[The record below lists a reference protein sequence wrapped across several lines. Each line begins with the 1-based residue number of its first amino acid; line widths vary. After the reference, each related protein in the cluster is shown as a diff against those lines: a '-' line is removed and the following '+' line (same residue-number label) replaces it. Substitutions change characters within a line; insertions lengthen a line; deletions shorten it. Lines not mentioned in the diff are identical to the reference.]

1 MSSNSTPSP
10 LKKIYKKI
18 VPTGS
23 RRQGIVI
30 FSILMGRYYRKNGG
44 RGLGGYIRRE
54 LRHRHYARPEIY
66 GRWLTQNAPTP
77 EVLAAQRAQA
87 APGGP
92 LISILTPVYNPP
104 PEVLR
109 ETILSVL
116 AQTYP
121 HWQLCLADGHST
133 DPAVRVVLEEFAA
146 KDRRIQVV
154 FLPENRG
161 ISGNSNAALA
171 AAEGEF
177 VALLDHD
184 DLLAP
189 NHLFEITKTLRAYP
203 NADLI
208 YFDEDKISEDGN
220 HLQPNFKPVRL
231 DTFFL
236 RMNNYLM
243 HSALRRA
250 RVEEVGGF
258 DPRMDGAQD
267 WDLFYRIVERTNHV
281 YHIPKVL
288 YHWRQIA
295 GSTSVELTAKPY
307 VLQAQAES
315 LEDHLRRTGA
325 STHRPNTL
333 APLAAGLLL
342 LAGCLVFVGNRK
354 RDELSET
361 SEMRSIPQTIAQ
373 TIKSRLTRLAPLRS
387 LVQHRRAR
395 AARRQ
400 AEIVAR
406 TEPSLSWRLPEGS
419 PPLEGRPAA
428 NDLERYFAANTGRLL
443 NKWGH
448 YFEVYDRHL
457 SRYRGT
463 DVCILEFG
471 VSHGGSLQMWRDYF
485 GPDAKIYG
493 VDNNPACAHLA
504 EPGTEIF
511 IGDQADRAF
520 LRSLADKLPRIDIL
534 IDDGGHEMHQQIA
547 TFEELFPRIDASGV
561 YLCEDLH
568 TSYWKRFGGGYQHRG
583 SFIEY
588 SKRLIDQINAWHS
601 EQPERLG
608 VTAFTQSAHSLHFY
622 DSMLVIEKK
631 IIRRPF
637 HQQTGSAEAG
647 IE

>member
-1 MSSNSTPSP
+1 MSSDAAHSP
-10 LKKIYKKI
+10 IKRVYKWFA
-18 VPTGS
+18 PTGS
-23 RRQGIVI
+23 RRQEIAI
-30 FSILMGRYYRKNGG
+30 FVVLVFRYVRRNGK
-44 RGLGGYIRRE
+44 RGLGGYLKRE
-54 LRHRHYARPEIY
+54 IRHRYHNGPKIY
-66 GRWLTQNAPTP
+66 HHWRSRNDPTA
-77 EVLAAQRAQA
+77 EELEAQRAQA
-87 APGGP
+87 TSVESSP
-92 LISILTPVYNPP
+92 LVSILTPVYNPP
-104 PEVLR
+104 PAVLR

-121 HWQLCLADGHST
+121 HWQLCLADGAST
-133 DPAVRVVLEEFAA
+133 DSGVRAVLEEFAA
-146 KDRRIQVV
+146 LDSRIHVL

-189 NHLFEITKTLRAYP
+189 NHLYEVTQTLRAHP
-203 NADLI
+203 EADLI
-208 YFDEDKISEDGN
+208 YFDEDKISADGTR
-220 HLQPNFKPVRL
+220 LQPNFKPVQL
-231 DTFFL
+231 DAFFL
-236 RMNNYLM
+236 QMNNYLM
-243 HSALRRA
+243 HSVLRRA
-250 RVEEVGGF
+250 QVEEVGGF

-267 WDLFYRIVERTNHV
+267 WDLFYRIIERTNHI

-295 GSTSVELTAKPY
+295 GSTSMELTKKPY
-307 VLQAQAES
+307 AIQAQKQS
-315 LEDHLRRTGA
+315 LQNHLQRTGA
-325 STHRPNTL
+325 SPHRLNFL
-333 APLAAGLLL
+333 APIVTGLLIFAGY
-342 LAGCLVFVGNRK
+342 LALIGKRK
-354 RDELSET
+354 RDKRGGSEIEKV
-361 SEMRSIPQTIAQ
+361 SCMIPV
-373 TIKSRLTRLAPLRS
+373 KHPLRTT
-387 LVQHRRAR
+387 LAKIFPLRALIFYYR
-395 AARRQ
+395 SHKAQIA
-400 AEIVAR
+400 AR

-419 PPLEGRPAA
+419 LPLDGRSAG
-428 NDLERYFAANTGRLL
+428 NDLERYFAGNTGRLL

-463 DVCILEFG
+463 NVCILEFG

-485 GPDAKIYG
+485 GPQAKIYG
-493 VDNNPACAHLA
+493 VDNNPACARLS

-520 LRSLADKLPRIDIL
+520 LRSLADRLPHIDIL

-547 TFEELFPRIDASGV
+547 TFEELFPRLDANGV

-568 TSYWKRFGGGYQHRG
+568 TSYWKRFGGGYRRHA

-601 EQPERLG
+601 EQPERLS
-608 VTAFTQSAHSLHFY
+608 VSAFTRSAHSLHFY
-622 DSMLVIEKK
+622 DSILVIEKK
-631 IIRRPF
+631 VIGRPY
-637 HQQTGSAEAG
+637 HQQTGGAEAG